1 MMKTNWKKRISRTQ
15 RRRDTYQWLA
25 GKFDRP
31 YLKAGLYR
39 YGILQRWYWVSKD
52 MKADRLK
59 DMTPDHLNNT
69 IMALMTRHPE
79 ADIKPLIKEANR
91 RGYRVVRRAD
101 LKSTVMIKGR
111 K

>member
-1 MMKTNWKKRISRTQ
+1 MKTNWKKRISHTQ
-15 RRRDTYQWLA
+15 RRRETYRWLA
-25 GKFDRP
+25 DKFDRP

-39 YGILQRWYWVSKD
+39 YGILRRWYWVSKD

-79 ADIKPLIKEANR
+79 ADIKPLIKEVNR

>member
-1 MMKTNWKKRISRTQ
+1 MSKKPLSRNQ
-15 RRRDTYQWLA
+15 RRRQTYDMLREKF
-25 GKFDRP
+25 GKW
-31 YLKAGLYR
+31 YLKPGLYR
-39 YGILQRWYWVSKD
+39 YGILRTWYWVAKD
-52 MKADRLK
+52 NKADRVK
-59 DMTPDHLNNT
+59 DMTPDHLNNV
-69 IMALMTRHPE
+69 IMSLMQRHPE